1 MKSAPKGLSLVELRR
16 LAVRTLAEV
25 LQGNKTLDDA
35 ILFVTTKNSGRTLA
49 VFDRSWLLEITSGVL
64 RYRGRVDFIID
75 TYALKKKPSG
85 PLRRYLQTAVYQLLT
100 SDSIEPALVVSETVQ
115 AIRENEG
122 EPPSKFANAILRK
135 IADNRKQWR
144 EWKVSES
151 TPAPEL
157 LAWTSL
163 PEWLYKNLVKE
174 YGLQWTLEF
183 ASACLERPTTWYRKL
198 GEGGAEHET
207 IELKDGYQG
216 NEPRGYVQDVS
227 NQMLVEEVVR
237 LLRKQFP
244 SVHLPTILDLCAAPG
259 GKTLGLAA
267 SGYHVVAT
275 DHDDSR
281 LQKVVENKNRLGFS
295 AHIEIKPY
303 SEITMLT
310 DKYDVIWIDAPCSST
325 GILRRHPEVRW
336 NREAEQIKKWVE
348 IQGKLIEWAKA
359 HLNDNGVIIYSTCSV
374 LKSENRDAI
383 PGMKP
388 LKVFE
393 RAPQDSPHGDGIYA
407 WMGTLA

>member
-1 MKSAPKGLSLVELRR
+1 MKNAPKGLSLVELRR
-16 LAVRTLAEV
+16 LAVRALAEV
-25 LQGNKTLDDA
+25 LAGNKTLDDA

-64 RYRGRVDFIID
+64 RYRGRLDFIID

-115 AIRENEG
+115 AVRENEG

-135 IADNRKQWR
+135 IAEQRQQWR
-144 EWKVSES
+144 EWKVDEKR
-151 TPAPEL
+151 PVPEL
-157 LAWTSL
+157 LAWSSL

-174 YGLQWTLEF
+174 QGLQWTLDF
-183 ASACLERPTTWYRKL
+183 ARACLERPKTWYRKIMES
-198 GEGGAEHET
+198 GDHET
-207 IELKDGYQG
+207 TELTEGYQG
-216 NEPRGYVQDVS
+216 NEPKGYVQDIS
-227 NQMLVEEVVR
+227 NQLLVEEVVK
-237 LLRKQFP
+237 LLKRQFP
-244 SVHLPTILDLCAAPG
+244 SVHLPKILDLCAAPG
-259 GKTLGLAA
+259 GKSLGLAA
-267 SGYHVVAT
+267 AGYHVVAT
-275 DHDDSR
+275 DHDESR
-281 LQKVVENKNRLGFS
+281 LQKVVENKNRLNFGAQIS
-295 AHIEIKPY
+295 IRPY
-303 SEITMLT
+303 SEIAMLA

-336 NREAEQIKKWVE
+336 NREAEQIKNWVDV
-348 IQGKLIEWAKA
+348 QNKLIEWAKM
-359 HLNDNGVIIYSTCSV
+359 HLNENGVLIYSTCSV
-374 LKSENRDAI
+374 LKTENRESI

-393 RAPQDSPHGDGIYA
+393 RAPQDTPRGDGIYA